1 MAFTVPRL
9 TCFSN
14 CQGERDRKMLQP
26 KIYVFKSNR
35 DDVQS
40 MVLVNRRGLR
50 CSTIHDTT
58 KHLDKTKHME
68 HVEI

>member
-1 MAFTVPRL
+1 
-9 TCFSN
+9 
-14 CQGERDRKMLQP
+14 MLQP

-40 MVLVNRRGLR
+40 MVLVNRRGLW
-50 CSTIHDTT
+50 CNTIHDTT